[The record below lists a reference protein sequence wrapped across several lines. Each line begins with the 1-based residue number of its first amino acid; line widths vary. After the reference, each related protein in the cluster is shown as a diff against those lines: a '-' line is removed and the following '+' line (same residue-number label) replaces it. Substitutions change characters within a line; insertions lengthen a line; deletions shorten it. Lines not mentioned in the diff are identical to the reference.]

1 MTPNAVL
8 LGPGPQKLGTGR
20 QERQKAQVEK
30 LCQAAASGVRE
41 EERGLCSASP
51 LALWASVAS
60 PRKELPFVSLRELI
74 RMELHSENRKVLHE
88 HKAFEMEVAYFC
100 TVK

>member
-8 LGPGPQKLGTGR
+8 LGPGPQKLGAGR

-51 LALWASVAS
+51 LALCGPQLPHPEKGYASC
-60 PRKELPFVSLRELI
+60 P
-74 RMELHSENRKVLHE
+74 
-88 HKAFEMEVAYFC
+88 
-100 TVK
+100 